1 MNLYRYLWEDGIWY
15 IHADDIE
22 DAKQFVFDMDRIP
35 YDIIQIDY
43 VDMEVSDEEEIKT
56 IKSKQSVAVVSQTN
70 ASEAVR
76 NEAIGIKRMVI

>member
-56 IKSKQSVAVVSQTN
+56 IKSK
-70 ASEAVR
+70 
-76 NEAIGIKRMVI
+76 

>member
-1 MNLYRYLWEDGIWY
+1 MNLYRYLWEDSIWY

-76 NEAIGIKRMVI
+76 NEAIGIERVVV